1 MKNDNIVLNK
11 FVKGLKIGSLMLGCF
26 DKEKMNEVERFELVN
41 KKIRHIYEKSS
52 TVLIEGKTKQ
62 GTESSSSNYYDSF
75 IIKSHPQNEEYKLMV
90 LTSGYGFVDLDNKSK
105 IKSSDFVANNLE
117 KWFLNLSCED
127 LDSFKADGFRYSLA
141 NVLNTTSAVLYKL
154 GNNGVKAI
162 MALIGPEYTY
172 VCNVGDLRCYLD
184 NGNNLIQFN
193 EEDSYL
199 WSCYRDGYFADKE
212 EFRFS
217 CMKDLDVGM
226 LGVNKENFTSTY
238 VTTTDSF
245 ERMFLFSRGVV
256 ECLSEDKIYDI
267 KERASSSGRV
277 VDALVSHSSNGK
289 KEYMNNF
296 EGEHSSEII
305 PVIHGQKDTTVC
317 CYSKVLKK

>member
-1 MKNDNIVLNK
+1 MKYDNIVLNRL
-11 FVKGLKIGSLMLGCF
+11 VKGFKIGSIIYRCF
-26 DKEKMNEVERFELVN
+26 DEEKINEVERFELVN

-62 GTESSSSNYYDSF
+62 GTESLSSNYYDSF
-75 IIKSHPQNEEYKLMV
+75 IIKSHPLDEEYKLMV
-90 LTSGYGFVDLDNKSK
+90 LTSGYGFVDLDDKSK
-105 IKSSDFVANNLE
+105 IKSSEFVANNLE
-117 KWFLNLSCED
+117 KWFLNLGCDD
-127 LDSFKADGFRYSLA
+127 LDLFKVDSFHSSLS
-141 NVLNTTSAVLYKL
+141 NLIKNTSDVLYKL
-154 GNNGVKAI
+154 GSNGVKAI

-184 NGNNLIQFN
+184 NGNNLFQFN

-217 CMKDLDVGM
+217 RMKDLDVGM
-226 LGVNKENFTSTY
+226 LGVNRENFTSTY

-245 ERMFLFSRGVV
+245 ERIFLFSRGVV
-256 ECLSEDKIYDI
+256 DCLSEGKIYDI
-267 KERASSSGRV
+267 KECVSSSGRV